1 MAGAYLNRCALSGAP
16 EGVPRRWSL
25 AAWSCLVVTLAS
37 GVFLRIQWTGRLP
50 PLFDTRFLIHA
61 HSHLALLG
69 WAFIG
74 VFALVFA
81 GSRPNPEAPG
91 PGPAR
96 LAAEGTFLA
105 LVFFLF
111 GAFLMQGYAF
121 WSILLSMLHVCISLA
136 LVGLYVRRRRGSSD
150 EVARPWLDLSML
162 WFVAAMLGPF
172 LLAFGGRMGQGWVD
186 AWVGYYLTLLFNGWL
201 VFAAIGLLSQAGL
214 LHPGPKVRIAMALG
228 VLPTAVPPLMAW
240 TEIPLGAWV
249 GWAGALLFGG
259 GLIVVGLRL
268 LQTGLASWMAEQDS
282 SSPAPLL
289 ASAAAAFLLCG
300 GFMVVGTAPPIVSL
314 VFATRDLFIGFIH
327 LQLLAL
333 VSAVLVLLHY
343 QRAPRFAVW
352 AFLGGSWSMIC
363 VLLGAGLVQ
372 LLGRPIYVPLQEL
385 LAGTGA
391 LALAGAVLLPLA
403 ASGRA
408 GRGVTCVT
416 DTARGKGEISIP
428 GGGIDPAPGS

>member
-1 MAGAYLNRCALSGAP
+1 MAGASSERFAPPGAP

-37 GVFLRIQWTGRLP
+37 GVFLRVQWTGRLP

-81 GSRPNPEAPG
+81 GSRPTLEAPG
-91 PGPAR
+91 PGSGR
-96 LAAEGTFLA
+96 LAAEGSFLA
-105 LVFFLF
+105 LVFLLF

-121 WSILLSMLHVCISLA
+121 WSILLSMLHVCVSLA
-136 LVGLYVRRRRGSSD
+136 LVGLYVRRRRGSMD
-150 EVARPWLDLSML
+150 ESARPWLDLSML

-172 LLAFGGRMGQGWVD
+172 LLALGGRMGQGWVD

-201 VFAAIGLLSQAGL
+201 TFAVIGLLLQAGL
-214 LHPGPKVRIAMALG
+214 LHLGRKVREAMALG
-228 VLPTAVPPLMAW
+228 VLPTTVPPLMAW

-259 GLIVVGLRL
+259 GLIVVGLTL
-268 LQTGLASWMAEQDS
+268 LGTGLATWKGESDS
-282 SSPAPLL
+282 ASPDPLL

-300 GFMVVGTAPPIVSL
+300 VFMVVGTAPPVSSL
-314 VFATRDLFIGFIH
+314 VFQTRDLFIGFVH

-343 QRAPRFAVW
+343 RRAPRFAVW

-372 LLGRPIYVPLQEL
+372 LLGRPIHLPLQEL
-385 LAGTGA
+385 LSGTGA

-403 ASGRA
+403 ASERA
-408 GRGVTCVT
+408 GRGVTCIT
-416 DTARGKGEISIP
+416 DTAREKGEISIP
-428 GGGIDPAPGS
+428 SGGTDPAPGN